1 MSLTGASVIAGLFF
15 SAVVGFALCAT
26 YTPRPAP
33 ERTLLV
39 GVDLA
44 TGAVRG
50 LILRDTEAEC
60 LASVQ
65 SYITHEYFEIRTTE
79 RLDCRVPK

>member
-26 YTPRPAP
+26 YTPHPAP

-50 LILRDTEAEC
+50 LIVRDTEAEC
-60 LASVQ
+60 LASTT
-65 SYITHEYFEIRTTE
+65 SYIAHEYYQVRAVE